1 MSRRNRGLKASE
13 RRHAPRRRTS
23 LRERWRKWRSSDL
36 PVGLCL
42 AWAVQ
47 DVREDHPVA
56 AGLAALAVAAACVWC
71 AVTAWME
78 AVHGG

>member
-1 MSRRNRGLKASE
+1 MASG

-23 LRERWRKWRSSDL
+23 LRERWRGWRAADL

-47 DVREDHPVA
+47 DVRADHPVA
-56 AGLAALAVAAACVWC
+56 CGICALAVAAACVWC